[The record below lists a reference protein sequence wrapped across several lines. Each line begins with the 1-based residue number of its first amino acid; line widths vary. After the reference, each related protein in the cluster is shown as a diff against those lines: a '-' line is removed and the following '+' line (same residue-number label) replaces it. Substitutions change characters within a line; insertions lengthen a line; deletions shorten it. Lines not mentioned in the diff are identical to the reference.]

1 MAKNSRNL
9 PKKQVFCPNCKHKTD
24 IEILDTGQFNLYLC
38 NSCKNGFL
46 YPIPKNLSKYYPKI
60 YWQYPGQLSYI
71 RSTLHNLLQIRRK
84 NWVKKY
90 IKSGKILDVGAGE
103 GVFGKTLGPNFA
115 VTNLESPFAKVAN
128 KNVVKADFL
137 KWKTD
142 KKFDGIVFLESLEHV
157 PSPQDYLKKA
167 RSLLNK
173 NGYILV
179 ECPRFDSWESKLFKD
194 KWLHLDIP
202 RHLAHLTREGLGI
215 LASRNNLK
223 VINQSGVLIYEFSP
237 YCFTVSLMR
246 LLKIKP
252 LNLKERSISNLT
264 SMTMALILLPLG
276 VVAET
281 IFHLFDQD
289 PVELSVFQKSIVL

>member
-1 MAKNSRNL
+1 MAK
-9 PKKQVFCPNCKHKTD
+9 KQIFCPNCEYRTD
-24 IEILDTGQFNLYLC
+24 LEILYTGQFNLYSC
-38 NSCKNGFL
+38 NNCKNGFI
-46 YPIPKNLSKYYPKI
+46 YPVPTNLSRYYPRI

-71 RSTLHNLLQIRRK
+71 RFALHNLLQYRRK
-84 NWVKKY
+84 NLIERYLKF
-90 IKSGKILDVGAGE
+90 GKILDVGAGE
-103 GVFGKTLGPNFA
+103 GLFGITLGRNFE
-115 VTNLESPFAKVAN
+115 VTNLESPFAKVSN
-128 KNVVKADFL
+128 KNVVKIDFL

-157 PSPQDYLKKA
+157 PSPQEYLKKA
-167 RSLLNK
+167 KSLLK
-173 NGYILV
+173 KGGYIFI

-246 LLKIKP
+246 LLKIRP
-252 LNLKERSISNLT
+252 LNLREGFISNLT
-264 SMTMALILLPLG
+264 SIIIALMLLPLG
-276 VVAET
+276 IVFET
-281 IFHLFDQD
+281 IFHFFDQD
-289 PVELSVFQKSIVL
+289 PVELSVFQKV